1 MPSITVVTDHLVH
14 SQWIHPFTDLY
25 MVGSE
30 FAKDQLLEQGV
41 PEEKIAVT
49 GIPISLK
56 FAQARDREQALLEL
70 GLDPYYPLVLIMAG
84 AEGMSPSLPRLC
96 QILFRSSVPLQ
107 AAVITGRNKVLKEKL
122 EGLRQKGGWPLYVL
136 GYVDNVEVWMS
147 AARVLVG
154 KAGGLTTAEALA
166 SRLPLVIFRPVP
178 GQEEGNVAFLL
189 QEGAAFWA
197 EGPEEAVAQVERIL
211 TDPELAQAMEE
222 AAVRL
227 ARPWAAVEG
236 ARLVLEMLEG
246 RRRVF
251 KGAAELST
259 II

>member
-1 MPSITVVTDHLVH
+1 MSPGRWSAPFPSPQGFWGRSRKNQVALPSITVVTDHLVH

-154 KAGGLTTAEALA
+154 QGRGPDHRRSPGFPAAPGHIPPGT
-166 SRLPLVIFRPVP
+166 RP
-178 GQEEGNVAFLL
+178 
-189 QEGAAFWA
+189 
-197 EGPEEAVAQVERIL
+197 
-211 TDPELAQAMEE
+211 
-222 AAVRL
+222 
-227 ARPWAAVEG
+227 
-236 ARLVLEMLEG
+236 G
-246 RRRVF
+246 RRECRF
-251 KGAAELST
+251 PPPGGGCLLG
-259 II
+259 